1 MDKLSERQWKCLD
14 AVRRVHGGEMTVGE
28 AAQSCGLSQRQMR
41 RVRRAVEERG
51 TDGVVHGNT
60 GREPWNKSP
69 ESLREHVV
77 ELFRTKYAGFNDHH
91 FTEKLEELEGVAVS
105 RSNVQ
110 RWLRAAGLPAAR
122 RHRPP
127 RHRRRRER
135 RQQTGVMLLWDG
147 SKHAWL
153 EGRGPKL
160 CLVAALDDATSEML
174 PGAHFVDEECSAGYL
189 KLLLEIARSRGLPW
203 SIYMDQHSIFRR
215 NDDHWTLEEEL
226 RGEQDPTQVLRAMKA
241 LGIEVIY
248 ALSPQAKGRVERVW
262 GTYQDRLVSELRLAG
277 AKTKTE
283 ANAVLERVR
292 PQINA
297 RVMVAPADAKPAW
310 RRVRRE
316 IDLERVCS
324 FCYEATVLNDNTVRL
339 GGKILDIP
347 AGPRQRSYAKA
358 RVEVRQLLDGCWRV
372 YYRNSVIANLP
383 ATEVVELRALRVR
396 KRPAASKAFRKSL
409 VKIAASLP

>member
-1 MDKLSERQWKCLD
+1 
-14 AVRRVHGGEMTVGE
+14 
-28 AAQSCGLSQRQMR
+28 MR

-241 LGIEVIY
+241 LEIEAIY

-277 AKTKTE
+277 AKTKEE
-283 ANAVLERVR
+283 ANAVLARVR
-292 PQINA
+292 PEINS
-297 RVMVAPADAKPAW
+297 RVAVPAAESKPAW

-316 IDLERVCS
+316 VDLERICS
-324 FCYEATVLNDNTVRL
+324 FHYAATVLNDNTVRL
-339 GGKILDIP
+339 SGNVLDIP

-358 RVEVRQLLDGCWRV
+358 RVEVRQFLDGSWRV
-372 YYRNSVIANLP
+372 YHENKLIADLP
-383 ATEVVELRALRVR
+383 ATEVVELRSLRVR

-409 VKIAASLP
+409 VRIAASLP